1 MNMLPLTR
9 DGMIRAL
16 TVPAPAPTMLDV
28 YRFARSHGGPGNFGW
43 MMAAAHVDDAEP
55 VELVKTRLNNVL
67 PGWEAAA
74 KNGHWSAL
82 QAPGLI
88 RSARTILAFIEK
100 FQSASPRA
108 A

>member
-1 MNMLPLTR
+1 MSAALATTFAGLTR
-9 DGMIRAL
+9 AL
-16 TVPAPAPTMLDV
+16 SIPAPAPTMLDV

-67 PGWEAAA
+67 PGWEQAA

-82 QAPGLI
+82 QAPVRI
-88 RSARTILAFIEK
+88 RSAKTILHFIEEWE
-100 FQSASPRA
+100 ADTNV
-108 A
+108 